1 MLISRPGPTSR
12 GSPCCSVTRG
22 CNMGVS
28 FHPFVGI
35 RDISTGRFERR
46 GMSVLSR
53 ATIVFASHRTVSRF
67 FRLYARLHIAVPRAV
82 GCFYMA
88 RTITLCVRG
97 CIRCHGHGVFF
108 NTANGVRS
116 LVPSVIGRGARGCLI
131 PVSSMRGSSI
141 ESLLSGGGV
150 RRARY
155 MVCHAIDGSFVRKRR
170 FSCSVLMFF
179 DPTKMSSLGGG
190 FPSFSRGSVGVKA
203 FKSAATRT
211 IHSTKLH
218 LSLRT
223 PGIGTPSVATT
234 LSLFVGRG
242 GGKGWVGQW
251 AVGNRQ

>member
-22 CNMGVS
+22 CNIGVS

-35 RDISTGRFERR
+35 RDLSTGRFERR
-46 GMSVLSR
+46 GVSILSR

-82 GCFYMA
+82 GCFYIA

-108 NTANGVRS
+108 KGAKGVSS
-116 LVPSVIGRGARGCLI
+116 LVPSVIGRGARGCLM

-141 ESLLSGGGV
+141 GGLLSGGGV
-150 RRARY
+150 RRARTI
-155 MVCHAIDGSFVRKRR
+155 VCHAIDGSFTTSRT
-170 FSCSVLMFF
+170 FSCSVLIFF
-179 DPTKMSSLGGG
+179 DPTNVDTLGGG
-190 FPSFSRGSVGVKA
+190 FPSFSRGRVGVKA
-203 FKSAATRT
+203 FNSAATRT

-223 PGIGTPSVATT
+223 PDIRTPSVATT
-234 LSLFVGRG
+234 LSVFVGRG
-242 GGKGWVGQW
+242 GGKGWG
-251 AVGNRQ
+251 RL